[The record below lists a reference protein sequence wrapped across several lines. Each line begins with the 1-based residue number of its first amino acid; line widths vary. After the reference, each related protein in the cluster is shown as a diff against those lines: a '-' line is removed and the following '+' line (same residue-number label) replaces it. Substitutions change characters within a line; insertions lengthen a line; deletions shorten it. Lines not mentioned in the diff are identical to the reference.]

1 MRRFPCGTQAF
12 GIRTE
17 YLRAGFSENT
27 SGAKQS
33 KADGEQSHQPFLLCA
48 EHARQLGGESSLD
61 NLMEVK
67 SSSPFLKLT
76 SSSKEVVKTSIGNAL
91 LKL

>member
-1 MRRFPCGTQAF
+1 MT
-12 GIRTE
+12 
-17 YLRAGFSENT
+17 L
-27 SGAKQS
+27 
-33 KADGEQSHQPFLLCA
+33 PFLLCA